1 MSSKITIVDPP
12 PSPLGGQLSVS
23 PGKRTSS
30 DDGEHSAK
38 RPAQRTILGVSPCTE
53 LGRHDG
59 GIFLAVDAPLAQRC
73 PPHALGRAL
82 AGSAK

>member
-1 MSSKITIVDPP
+1 MSRQITLVEPP
-12 PSPLGGQLSVS
+12 RSPLGGQLS

-38 RPAQRTILGVSPCTE
+38 RFAQRTILGVSPWTE

-59 GIFLAVDAPLAQRC
+59 GICLAIDAPLAQRC